1 MKFKELN
8 LQSKIRRVRSSLLAD
23 KMREEEMGRKKK
35 ENTEIKRKRK
45 RDKRGIR
52 FVIWL
57 FEKIKVLI

>member
-8 LQSKIRRVRSSLLAD
+8 LQSKIRRARRSSLLVD

-45 RDKRGIR
+45 RDKCEIR

-57 FEKIKVLI
+57 LRKLKF

>member
-8 LQSKIRRVRSSLLAD
+8 LQSKIRRARRSSLLVD
-23 KMREEEMGRKKK
+23 KMREEEMGRKKN

-45 RDKRGIR
+45 RDKREI

-57 FEKIKVLI
+57 LRKLKF

>member
-8 LQSKIRRVRSSLLAD
+8 LQSKIRRVRRSSLLAD

-35 ENTEIKRKRK
+35 ENTKIKRKRK
-45 RDKRGIR
+45 RDKREIR

-57 FEKIKVLI
+57 LRKLKF

>member
-45 RDKRGIR
+45 RDKREIR
-52 FVIWL
+52 FVI
-57 FEKIKVLI
+57 

>member
-23 KMREEEMGRKKK
+23 KMREEEIGRKKK

-45 RDKRGIR
+45 RDKREIR

-57 FEKIKVLI
+57 LRKLKF

>member
-8 LQSKIRRVRSSLLAD
+8 LQSKIRRVRRSSLLAD

-45 RDKRGIR
+45 RDKREIR
-52 FVIWL
+52 FVI
-57 FEKIKVLI
+57 

>member
-8 LQSKIRRVRSSLLAD
+8 LQSKIRRVRRSSLLAD

-45 RDKRGIR
+45 RDKREIR

-57 FEKIKVLI
+57 LRKLKF

>member
-8 LQSKIRRVRSSLLAD
+8 LQSKIRRVRRSSLLAD

-35 ENTEIKRKRK
+35 ENTKIERKRK
-45 RDKRGIR
+45 RDKREIR

-57 FEKIKVLI
+57 LRKLKF

>member
-8 LQSKIRRVRSSLLAD
+8 LQSKIRRVRRSSLLAD

-45 RDKRGIR
+45 RKRDKREIR
-52 FVIWL
+52 FVI
-57 FEKIKVLI
+57 